1 MAIAFGRLTRASH
14 LEHALVRIAEQRRRG
29 AQKTEAR
36 RLLDLLT
43 PREFEGMQLVVTG
56 MLKYRLL
63 AS

>member
-1 MAIAFGRLTRASH
+1 
-14 LEHALVRIAEQRRRG
+14 VRIAEQRRRG